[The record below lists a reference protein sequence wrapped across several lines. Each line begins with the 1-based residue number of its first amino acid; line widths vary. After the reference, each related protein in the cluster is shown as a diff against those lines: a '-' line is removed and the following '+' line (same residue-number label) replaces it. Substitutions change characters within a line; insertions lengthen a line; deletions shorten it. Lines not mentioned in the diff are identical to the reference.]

1 MPLTDKFK
9 QEIQRVFEK
18 QKSNRINLANTTAT
32 ERKAKLKK
40 LLNEILSKQDK
51 ICDAV
56 YKDLRKSKE
65 ETKLTEIF
73 AVTTELKHSVRYV
86 NKWMKPKRVSTPLS
100 LLGSSG
106 RVMYES
112 IGQSLI
118 IAPWNYPFQL
128 VMGPLTSA
136 IAAGNA
142 VIIKPSE
149 KSPNTSQLL
158 KEMIESIFPEE
169 EVKVFLGDADVS
181 KELTSLPFN
190 HIFFTGSPEV
200 GKLVMKAASENLSK
214 VTLELGGKS
223 PAIINYDAD
232 IKTSARRI
240 AWGKFMN
247 AGQTCIAPDY
257 LIVHQSIK
265 EKLVGE
271 LISSVKSLYGESEN
285 LKRGNNYCRMI
296 NKDQLNSVKDIV
308 DDAVANG
315 SKVVYGGEI
324 NEDDNFISPTI
335 IENVS
340 SDSKLMEKEIFGPV
354 LPVLTF
360 KNEEELFNTAEKNP
374 NPLALYVFSKNKS
387 FIKSILKKIPAGSS
401 AVNEAVLQFANY
413 NLPFGGINNSG
424 IGKSH
429 GYYGFNT
436 FSNEKSVLI
445 QRKYSTMTLLYPP
458 YTKFKN
464 MLIDLTIKYF

>member
-1 MPLTDKFK
+1 MPLEKESI
-9 QEIQRVFEK
+9 QEIRRIFEK
-18 QKSNRINLANTTAT
+18 QKSNRISLANTTAT
-32 ERKAKLKK
+32 ERKAKLRK
-40 LLNEILSKQDK
+40 LLNEILSKQEK

-73 AVTTELKHSVRYV
+73 AVTTELKHAIRNV
-86 NKWMKPKRVSTPLS
+86 NKWMRPKRVSTPLS
-100 LLGSSG
+100 LFGSSG

-128 VMGPLTSA
+128 VMGPLCSA

-158 KEMIESIFPEE
+158 KEIIEGIFPEE
-169 EVKVFLGDADVS
+169 EAKVFLGEADVS

-200 GKLVMKAASENLSK
+200 GKLVMKAASENLTK

-232 IKTSARRI
+232 IKTSAQRI

-247 AGQTCIAPDY
+247 AGQTCVAPDY
-257 LIVHQSIK
+257 LLVHQSIK

-271 LISSVKSLYGESEN
+271 LISSVKTLYGENEN
-285 LKRGNNYCRMI
+285 LKRENNYCRMI
-296 NKDQLNSVKDIV
+296 NKDHLNSVKDIL
-308 DDAVANG
+308 DDAVAKG
-315 SKVVYGGEI
+315 GRIIYGGEI
-324 NEDDNFISPTI
+324 NEDDNLVSPTL
-335 IENVS
+335 IENIS

-354 LPVLTF
+354 LPVITF
-360 KNEEELFNTAEKNP
+360 KNQDEIFDITEKNP

-413 NLPFGGINNSG
+413 NLPFGGINHSG

-429 GYYGFNT
+429 GYYGFKT
-436 FSNEKSVLI
+436 FSNEKSVLK

-458 YTKFKN
+458 YNKFKN
-464 MLIDLTIKYF
+464 MLINLTIKYF

>member
-18 QKSNRINLANTTAT
+18 QKSNRISLANTTAT

-40 LLNEILSKQDK
+40 LLNEILSNQDK

-73 AVTTELKHSVRYV
+73 AVTTELKHAIRNV

-100 LLGSSG
+100 LFGSSG

-149 KSPNTSQLL
+149 KSPDTSQLL

-169 EVKVFLGDADVS
+169 EVKVFLGEADVS
-181 KELTSLPFN
+181 KELTNLPFN
-190 HIFFTGSPEV
+190 HIFFTGSPDI
-200 GKLVMKAASENLSK
+200 GKLVMKAASENLAK

-232 IKTSARRI
+232 IKTSAQRI

-247 AGQTCIAPDY
+247 AGQTCVAPDY
-257 LIVHQSIK
+257 LLVHHSIK
-265 EKLVGE
+265 EKFIDE
-271 LISSVKSLYGESEN
+271 LISSIKSLYGENEN
-285 LKRGNNYCRMI
+285 LTRENNYCRMI
-296 NKDQLNSVKDIV
+296 NKDHLKSVKDIL
-308 DDAVANG
+308 DDAVAKG
-315 SKVVYGGEI
+315 GKVIYGGEI
-324 NEDDNFISPTI
+324 NEDDNLISPTLI
-335 IENVS
+335 QNVS
-340 SDSKLMEKEIFGPV
+340 LHSKLMEKEIFGPV

-429 GYYGFNT
+429 GYYGFKT
-436 FSNEKSVLI
+436 FSNEKSVLV

-464 MLIDLTIKYF
+464 KFIDLTIKYF